1 MIESKMEHS
10 ERIIAPR
17 RFRRKPIIVEAW
29 QWDGKAAR
37 PRLKGPEVMR
47 TTEERLLNT
56 THESVTIAQK
66 GDWFVRGVL
75 GELYP
80 VKPDIFVK
88 LYEAADA

>member
-1 MIESKMEHS
+1 MEHS

-17 RFRRKPIIVEAW
+17 RFRRKPIVVEAW
-29 QWDGKAAR
+29 QWDGNAAR
-37 PRLKGPEVMR
+37 PQWPHWLKGPEVMR
-47 TTEERLLNT
+47 TTEERLLIT
-56 THESVTIAQK
+56 THESVMIAQK
-66 GDWFVRGVL
+66 GDWIVRGVL